1 MSQRYPTPPVFCK
14 KSPQAIENKRGERR
28 KEGKERKRVRK
39 SVRTQDLPGR
49 RRTRRERNGLKRCE
63 GKGQAGGKII
73 RERRREHGG
82 WRWFAVSRARREVLS
97 RFAQLP
103 QSGRAV
109 KPQRLVAAAIRFHQQ
124 NMSWGLPGQLV
135 GGTVWVQVAGIFLR
149 KMRYVA
155 L

>member
-1 MSQRYPTPPVFCK
+1 MVTQRRGDVAEVPHPPVFCT

-28 KEGKERKRVRK
+28 KEGEERKRVRK

-49 RRTRRERNGLKRCE
+49 RRTWRERNGLKRCE

-97 RFAQLP
+97 RFA
-103 QSGRAV
+103 S
-109 KPQRLVAAAIRFHQQ
+109 VA
-124 NMSWGLPGQLV
+124 
-135 GGTVWVQVAGIFLR
+135 
-149 KMRYVA
+149 
-155 L
+155 